1 MGIFSGLFKSRDKP
15 TNSYDSPSYAYFSAE
30 AMQEKESPTEQPYSI
45 SQFMLACGF
54 CQKPLLSCH
63 YTFTNI
69 PKTEKSEC
77 HSTRFT
83 FCSTINQILK

>member
-1 MGIFSGLFKSRDKP
+1 MGIFSGSL
-15 TNSYDSPSYAYFSAE
+15 SPEISLKTAMTARHTHIFLAE

-83 FCSTINQILK
+83 FYSTTSQIQK

>member
-15 TNSYDSPSYAYFSAE
+15 QNSYDSPSYTYFFGRSNAG
-30 AMQEKESPTEQPYSI
+30 KESPTEQPYSI

-83 FCSTINQILK
+83 FYSTTSQIQK